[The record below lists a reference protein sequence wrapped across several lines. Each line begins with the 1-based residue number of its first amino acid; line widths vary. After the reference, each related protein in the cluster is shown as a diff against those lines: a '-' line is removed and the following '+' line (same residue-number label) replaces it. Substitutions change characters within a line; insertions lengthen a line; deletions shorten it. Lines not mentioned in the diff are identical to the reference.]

1 MKFKTGELVEVGY
14 KIDPFDDWNDFKGLA
29 IVLEHKTEFADY
41 ELEFVK
47 VEYVRERAEGKLSRI
62 AYRNRSVC
70 RRVA

>member
-29 IVLEHKTEFADY
+29 IVLEHKTD
-41 ELEFVK
+41 LEFLK
-47 VEYVRERAEGKLSRI
+47 VEYVKERAEGKLSRV
-62 AYRNRSVC
+62 AYRSRSVC

>member
-1 MKFKTGELVEVGY
+1 MEFKTGELVEVGY

-29 IVLEHKTEFADY
+29 IVLEHKTG
-41 ELEFVK
+41 LEFLK
-47 VEYVRERAEGKLSRI
+47 VEYVRERAEGKLSRV

>member
-29 IVLEHKTEFADY
+29 IVLEHKTE
-41 ELEFVK
+41 LEFLK
-47 VEYVRERAEGKLSRI
+47 VEYVKERAEGKLSRV
-62 AYRNRSVC
+62 AYRSRSVC

>member
-1 MKFKTGELVEVGY
+1 MKFKAGELVEVGY

-29 IVLEHKTEFADY
+29 IVLEHKTE
-41 ELEFVK
+41 LEFLK
-47 VEYVRERAEGKLSRI
+47 VEYVRERAEGKLSRV